1 MSSLT
6 RTEILA
12 IYKNLLRTAS
22 KVSFHN
28 QPQLILLLFFQFPQY
43 NYREFAQRRIYDYF
57 VTNKAV
63 RDTNQLVTLR
73 KEAEQALSL
82 LQRQV
87 RISQEYPYRPSVI
100 EPLLPRQH

>member
-1 MSSLT
+1 MSSLN
-6 RTEILA
+6 RTEILG
-12 IYKNLLRTAS
+12 IYKKLLRTAS
-22 KVSFHN
+22 K
-28 QPQLILLLFFQFPQY
+28 FPQY

-63 RDTNQLVTLR
+63 RDTDQLVALR

-100 EPLLPRQH
+100 EPLLPRRH